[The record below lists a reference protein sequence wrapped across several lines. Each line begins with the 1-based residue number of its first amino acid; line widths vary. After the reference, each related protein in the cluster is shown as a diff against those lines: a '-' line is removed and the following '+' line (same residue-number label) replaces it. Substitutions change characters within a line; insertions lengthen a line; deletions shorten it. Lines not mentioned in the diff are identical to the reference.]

1 MNIRYTLKFPA
12 FLFILLGLFPFDAPL
27 QSSAINTEDSLRNV
41 IDSTLEDTI
50 KVINYIKLADL
61 FTYNESEKAI
71 TYAQKAID
79 VSEKSGYHLG
89 LAKGYERLGN
99 AWFQLGDNDRASQAY
114 LGAREANKKVG
125 NYQIDASVYY
135 NLGNIQHELA
145 NYDSAI
151 YYAGEAGKLFLAN
164 DDSIGYGVSLY
175 MLTNGYSSK
184 GFYTKA
190 TENGLKAL
198 AIFCE
203 KQVKSWE
210 IYTLNALV
218 DIYNIRKKYDES
230 LILLNTCLD
239 YHRETNNQKFIAIT
253 YRFMG
258 DVYLN
263 MENYDRAAIA
273 LDSSFQITDEYGF
286 AQEKC
291 KTMYS
296 LGMLYYGRQQ
306 YSKALKMYEE
316 GLQLGIELDDEL
328 FKCSNYLGIGQS
340 YYQLKNYPLALQ
352 NLELAVRHAKN
363 IGDKYK
369 IRDAYL
375 YLSNTH
381 KASNNAKQA
390 LESFALHKQYGDSIW
405 ARESKQQFAE
415 MASKYETDKK
425 EQQINAL
432 QQEKQADKARNQ
444 RMLVWGIL
452 TLVIV
457 LLVLVILWVAHR
469 KNKQLLA
476 REKELDKI
484 KSDFFANISHEFRT
498 PLTLILGPVHD
509 MLKEDRAAPFVPQL
523 TMVQKQAQ
531 RLLTLINQIL
541 DLSKLDAG
549 KYQLDIASGD
559 FVATLKST
567 VFSFLSLAE
576 MKNID
581 LTVDVDQTELNINYD
596 EEIVQTILN
605 NLLSNALKFEPN
617 DGTIRVKL
625 DTSDIEKA
633 HSLTLTVLNKGSY
646 IAPAVCASIFDRF
659 YQANSKQELV
669 QGTGIGLALTHEL
682 IEIHGGSILVESS
695 KAEGT
700 RFVLTLPTNKP
711 KTKGKVG
718 KTKLK
723 DAKHSEQAVISG
735 ESKAE
740 QVLKKDS
747 PLVLLIED
755 HIEVL
760 TYISS
765 VFVRD
770 YRIETATNGQM
781 GVDKALELIPDI
793 IISDVMMPIKDGME
807 AVRELKNNKL
817 TSHIPIILLSAKASV
832 ENRLEGREAHADAY
846 LSKPFNPDEL
856 LLMVKNMLDDRE
868 RLRKKYSSELIIH
881 PQNMVV
887 KSLDDAFIE
896 KLCGIIEENIAN
908 ENFTVAELALAV
920 GVSRSQL
927 HRKLEALTSKSASRF
942 IREYRLERGY
952 ALIEKNAATIAEIAY
967 LVGFGSPG
975 YFGKCFKEYFGMTP
989 GEVG

>member
-1 MNIRYTLKFPA
+1 MNIRNTFKIPA
-12 FLFILLGLFPFDAPL
+12 FLFVLFTLFSFIAPL
-27 QSSAINTEDSLRNV
+27 HASPINTADSLLNV
-41 IDSTLEDTI
+41 IDNTLEDTI
-50 KVINYIKLADL
+50 KVINYIELADL

-71 TYAQKAID
+71 RYAQKAID
-79 VSEKSGYHLG
+79 VSKKSGYHPG
-89 LAKGYERLGN
+89 LAKGFERLGN
-99 AWFQLGDNDRASQAY
+99 AWFQLGNNNRAAQAY
-114 LGAREANKKVG
+114 RNAREANKKVG

-145 NYDSAI
+145 NFDSAI
-151 YYAGEAGKLFLAN
+151 YYAGEAGKVFLENN
-164 DDSIGYGVSLY
+164 DSVGYAVSLY
-175 MLTNGYSSK
+175 MKTNGYYSK
-184 GFYTKA
+184 GFYTQA

-198 AIFCE
+198 AIFRD
-203 KQVKSWE
+203 KKVKSWE

-218 DIYNIRKKYDES
+218 DIYNVREKYDES
-230 LILLNTCLD
+230 LSLLNTCLD

-263 MENYDRAAIA
+263 MENYDRAATA
-273 LDSSFQITDEYGF
+273 LDSSYQITDEYGF

-296 LGMLYYGRQQ
+296 LGMLYYNRQQ
-306 YSKALKMYEE
+306 YGKALEMYEE
-316 GLQLGIELDDEL
+316 GLQLGLDLDDEL

-352 NLELAVRHAKN
+352 NLELAVGHAKN
-363 IGDKYK
+363 IADHHKLS
-369 IRDAYL
+369 DAYL
-375 YLSNTH
+375 YLSNSY
-381 KASNNAKQA
+381 KATNHAQQA
-390 LESFALHKQYGDSIW
+390 LENYVLHKQYSDSIW
-405 ARESKQQFAE
+405 ARENKQQFAE
-415 MASKYETDKK
+415 MASKYESDKK
-425 EQQINAL
+425 EQQINRL
-432 QQEKQADKARNQ
+432 QLEKQTTKYRNQ

-469 KNKQLLA
+469 NNKQLLA

-509 MLKEDRAAPFVPQL
+509 MLKADRAAPFAPQL
-523 TMVQKQAQ
+523 RMIQKQAQ
-531 RLLTLINQIL
+531 RLLTLINQLL

-559 FVATLKST
+559 FIATLKSS

-581 LTVDVDQTELNINYD
+581 LTVDVDQTELCMNYD

-605 NLLSNALKFEPN
+605 NLLSNAIKFEPN
-617 DGTIRVKL
+617 DGVIRVGL
-625 DTSDIEKA
+625 DSSNIEKGN
-633 HSLTLTVLNKGSY
+633 SLSFSVLNKGSY
-646 IAPAVCASIFDRF
+646 ITPDVCASIFDRF
-659 YQANSKQELV
+659 YQEKSKQELV

-682 IEIHGGSILVESS
+682 VNIHGGSIRVESS

-700 RFVLTLPTNKP
+700 RFLITLPSNKP
-711 KTKGKVG
+711 ITKNKLVN
-718 KTKLK
+718 TKHTDTK
-723 DAKHSEQAVISG
+723 PGEHVMISG
-735 ESKAE
+735 ESE
-740 QVLKKDS
+740 REEVLKKDC
-747 PLVLLIED
+747 PLVLIIED

-765 VFVRD
+765 VFARH
-770 YRIETATNGQM
+770 YRIETATNGQI
-781 GVDKALELIPDI
+781 GIDKALELIPDI
-793 IISDVMMPIKDGME
+793 IISDVMMPLKDGME
-807 AVRELKNNKL
+807 AVRELKNNRL

-846 LSKPFNPDEL
+846 IAKPFNPDEL
-856 LLMVKNMLDDRE
+856 LLIVKNMLDNRE
-868 RLRKKYSSELIIH
+868 RLRIKYSSELIIH

-887 KSLDDAFIE
+887 KSLDDAYIE
-896 KLCGIIEENIAN
+896 KVCGTIEENIAN

-942 IREYRLERGY
+942 IREYRLKRGY
-952 ALIEKNAATIAEIAY
+952 ELIKKNTATIAEIAY

-975 YFGKCFKEYFGMTP
+975 YFGKCFKEYFGITP